1 MKNNEDETLEAAAT
15 IATSVAPTASA
26 HVRLRPVDARGVV
39 IRDGLLADR
48 QRVNREVTILR
59 GAEELERAGTL
70 DNLRIAAGQ
79 ATGERRG
86 MVFSDSDV
94 YKWLEAIAWELGR
107 EPSTELE
114 RLARESTEL
123 VAAAQEPDGYLNTWC
138 QVVDPAWRWTDL
150 EMGHELYCAGH
161 LLQASVA
168 FARTTGD
175 TTLLSVARRFADLI
189 DQTFRTGTETGTDG
203 HPEVEVALVELYRQT
218 GRRRYLELADT
229 LTTRRG
235 YGMFADGRFDL
246 DYYQDAEPVRDAGS
260 IVGHAVRALYLAA
273 GVTDIYA
280 ETGERALL
288 DSMLRQWD
296 DLTAA
301 KAYLTGGIG
310 SRHYGE
316 AIGDPYELPPD
327 RAYCETCAS
336 IASIMWN
343 WRMLLVTGESR
354 FADLLER
361 TLYNGF
367 LSGLSLDGESFF
379 YSNPLQSRNGERRHR
394 WNPVACCPPN
404 IMRLL
409 ASLHHYLAT
418 VTDAGIQLHQYASST
433 IRTVVPGAGPVE
445 LAVETSYPWSGS
457 VAVEVGSST
466 DAEWTLS
473 LRIPAWARAATV
485 DGEPV
490 AAGEYATLTRRW
502 RAGDRVVLEL
512 DVSPRLT
519 APNPRIDAVRGCVA
533 LERGPIV
540 YCVEQHDLPAGADL
554 ADVAL
559 DAAADPVDGGPVAQ
573 LGGLPGVSLAGVLR
587 DADGW
592 RRPSTAISESCRR
605 RRRLRR
611 SCSPFPTSRGRTGT
625 VAGCA
630 SGSRRGLGAE
640 EAAMATLSLEQV
652 TKVFENGVEAVRP
665 LDLFVDEGEFVV
677 LVGPSGCGKTTALR
691 MVAGL
696 EEVTFG
702 DDPARRGRQRPLA
715 QGARRG
721 DGLPELRPLSAPERA
736 REHRVLPR
744 GAEAWP
750 SRSASEKAREAA
762 EVLGLTEVLAPEAT
776 PALGRSA
783 PARRDGPGARAR
795 AGRLPDGRAALEPRR
810 QPARPDAHR
819 GAARPAAARRGDA
832 LRHPRPDRGD
842 DDGRPRRGPA
852 QGILQQFAAPQE
864 LYEQP
869 ANLFVASF
877 IGSPAMNL
885 YEATVSG
892 PADRL
897 VLSLGS
903 QQLALPADLG
913 QRRPALAGGQGRE
926 LVVGIRPECLTVASP
941 LEDADAVRDKTLS
954 VRAELVES
962 LGNESLVHFSTDA
975 RTVRNRGGVFAADA
989 AADASG
995 DIAGAS
1001 ATEGVARVDPRVR
1014 IAVGDLVTLAVDVDR
1029 LLFFD
1034 AETGEAIRER

>member
-1 MKNNEDETLEAAAT
+1 MKNKDETLESVAT
-15 IATSVAPTASA
+15 IAASVAPTASA
-26 HVRLRPVDARGVV
+26 HVRLRPIDARGVV

-48 QRVNREVTILR
+48 QRVNREVTLLR

-79 ATGERRG
+79 ASGDRRG
-86 MVFSDSDV
+86 MVFSDTDV

-114 RLARESTEL
+114 RLASETTEL
-123 VAAAQEPDGYLNTWC
+123 VAAAQEPDGYLNTWG

-150 EMGHELYCAGH
+150 EMGHELYSAGH

-175 TTLLSVARRFADLI
+175 TTLLSVACRFADLI
-189 DQTFRTGTETGTDG
+189 DRTFRTGAETRTDG

-246 DYYQDAEPVRDAGS
+246 DYYQDSEPVRDARS

-280 ETGERALL
+280 ETGESSLL
-288 DSMLRQWD
+288 ASMLRQWD

-301 KAYLTGGIG
+301 KSYLTGGIG

-343 WRMLLVTGESR
+343 WRLLLVTGESR

-367 LSGLSLDGESFF
+367 LSGLSLDGASFF

-418 VTDAGIQLHQYASST
+418 LSDAGVQLHQYASST
-433 IRTVVPGAGPVE
+433 ISTVVPGAGPVE
-445 LAVETSYPWSGS
+445 LTVETSYPWSGS
-457 VAVEVGSST
+457 VAIEVAS
-466 DAEWTLS
+466 DADAAWTLS
-473 LRIPAWARAATV
+473 LRIPAWARAASV

-490 AAGEYATLTRRW
+490 ATGDYVALTRRW
-502 RAGDRVVLEL
+502 EAGDRVVLEL
-512 DVSPRLT
+512 DVAPRLT

-559 DAAADPVDGGPVAQ
+559 DPAADPVDGGPVPQ

-592 RRPSTAISESCRR
+592 SRTEYRDLRELPAPSA
-605 RRRLRR
+605 
-611 SCSPFPTSRGRTGT
+611 
-625 VAGCA
+625 
-630 SGSRRGLGAE
+630 
-640 EAAMATLSLEQV
+640 
-652 TKVFENGVEAVRP
+652 
-665 LDLFVDEGEFVV
+665 
-677 LVGPSGCGKTTALR
+677 
-691 MVAGL
+691 
-696 EEVTFG
+696 
-702 DDPARRGRQRPLA
+702 
-715 QGARRG
+715 
-721 DGLPELRPLSAPERA
+721 
-736 REHRVLPR
+736 
-744 GAEAWP
+744 
-750 SRSASEKAREAA
+750 
-762 EVLGLTEVLAPEAT
+762 
-776 PALGRSA
+776 
-783 PARRDGPGARAR
+783 ARAQLLAVPYFAWANR
-795 AGRLPDGRAALEPRR
+795 D
-810 QPARPDAHR
+810 R
-819 GAARPAAARRGDA
+819 GGMRVWIPAAD
-832 LRHPRPDRGD
+832 
-842 DDGRPRRGPA
+842 
-852 QGILQQFAAPQE
+852 
-864 LYEQP
+864 
-869 ANLFVASF
+869 
-877 IGSPAMNL
+877 
-885 YEATVSG
+885 
-892 PADRL
+892 
-897 VLSLGS
+897 
-903 QQLALPADLG
+903 
-913 QRRPALAGGQGRE
+913 
-926 LVVGIRPECLTVASP
+926 
-941 LEDADAVRDKTLS
+941 
-954 VRAELVES
+954 
-962 LGNESLVHFSTDA
+962 
-975 RTVRNRGGVFAADA
+975 
-989 AADASG
+989 
-995 DIAGAS
+995 
-1001 ATEGVARVDPRVR
+1001 
-1014 IAVGDLVTLAVDVDR
+1014 
-1029 LLFFD
+1029 
-1034 AETGEAIRER
+1034 